1 MSNVKIF
8 WDPKGSELDAL
19 GMKKYLRATDGD
31 TPYGNKRRSD
41 RGN

>member
-19 GMKKYLRATDGD
+19 GTKKYLRATDGD
-31 TPYGNKRRSD
+31 TPYVSQVHPNVEH
-41 RGN
+41 